1 MEATE
6 ILGEKQVMDSR
17 SHVSPQMSV
26 GAWILTF
33 VILMIPLVN
42 IIMMFIWA
50 FDATSLRRNF
60 ARAYLIVAGI
70 MIALWIV
77 GIIILVALGSFS
89 GIFTNFTQFN

>member
-6 ILGEKQVMDSR
+6 ILKEKQVADSR
-17 SHVSPQMSV
+17 NHVSPQMTV

-50 FDATSLRRNF
+50 FDSTSLRRNF
-60 ARAYLIVAGI
+60 ARAYLIIAGI
-70 MIALWIV
+70 MIGLWII
-77 GIIILVALGSFS
+77 GLIILFALGSFS
-89 GIFTNFTQFN
+89 GIFSYYM

>member
-6 ILGEKQVMDSR
+6 ILEEKQVMASR
-17 SHVSPQMSV
+17 SHASPQMTV

-42 IIMMFIWA
+42 IVMMFIWA

-60 ARAYLIVAGI
+60 ARAYLLIWGI
-70 MIALWIV
+70 MIVLS
-77 GIIILVALGSFS
+77 IIAAITLVALGAFS
-89 GIFTNFTQFN
+89 GIFSSFM